1 MYGHQSGYYPLSS
14 LQLISKHARK
24 TERDQETWELNNIK
38 LSLTYHDTPVQ
49 WWETERLDTR
59 SDHRTPVG
67 RQSTVQPARNFKH
80 KILAKI

>member
-38 LSLTYHDTPVQ
+38 LSRYSSGERQRDLTPDQ
-49 WWETERLDTR
+49 ITE
-59 SDHRTPVG
+59 H
-67 RQSTVQPARNFKH
+67 Q
-80 KILAKI
+80 